1 MRKEKYCISGDTWQ
15 VPPVWQR
22 LRPATSEPRLAR
34 PRTEAQRG
42 HPRAPPCIKIK
53 E

>member
-1 MRKEKYCISGDTWQ
+1 MGKEKYCISCDTWQ
-15 VPPVWQR
+15 VPLVWQR

-42 HPRAPPCIKIK
+42 HLRAPPCIEIK